1 MPSRATRLNPGPFGV
16 MTSPRYATG
25 EELHIGD
32 RLIADGMTG
41 TVVCVIQRREY
52 SSECPES
59 VWSYLQ
65 RGFMF
70 MSDAG
75 VLIHFDR
82 VDECCTRLV
91 CRGPTPN

>member
-1 MPSRATRLNPGPFGV
+1 
-16 MTSPRYATG
+16 MTSPRYDTG

-41 TVVCVIQRREY
+41 TVVCVIDRGEY
-52 SSECPES
+52 SSDYPES
-59 VWSYLQ
+59 AWSYLE

-70 MSDAG
+70 MADDG

-91 CRGPTPN
+91 SRGPTPN